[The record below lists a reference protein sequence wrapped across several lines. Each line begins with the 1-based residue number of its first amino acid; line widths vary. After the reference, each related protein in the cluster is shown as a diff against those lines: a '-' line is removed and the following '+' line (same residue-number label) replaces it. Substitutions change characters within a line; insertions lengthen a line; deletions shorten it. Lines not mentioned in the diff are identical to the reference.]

1 MLRLRDPNFVS
12 LWSYLLLTQTILI
25 ASYLTTSSGKTFEGK
40 VTKIITFNQ
49 EQNTSMVRQTDN
61 ERFPKKTIRRS
72 RRSNAKNQGNVESC
86 SNRCS
91 NRTRFASSQSRIVP
105 HCHCDSSCNDI
116 FMDCCSD
123 YTRHCRDNV
132 RVETEPVYLSRSYFR
147 CVTNILFSIN
157 TSFNIPGVWMIS
169 RCPKEWSNDF
179 VRENC
184 HEPSTKRKNRT
195 YDLFVPVFS
204 PANQLTY
211 RNQYCALCHNLVD
224 YELWGLVFSIQS
236 DVKTFQ
242 GVKPRDYIPLRY
254 CFIPSVVKTCP
265 GLIRSAHERC
275 ANGSVKIVTTCSA
288 QGKKYYKNRACASC
302 HGVKYPIPIMH
313 KLSVCPIPP
322 TIKRSSLITQA
333 VDIRNHGVTLRTAY
347 CARDQVFDPHLGA
360 CRTSYQQVQSG
371 SQDAYMVVMSLLP
384 TTRTDS
390 ITKAFL
396 RNDMAQNFNLIRS
409 QITDVQLLEK
419 FPESVVTFT
428 LRLKPLQS
436 VVLASGTLDVKGSEA
451 LGLRRLFRF
460 QKPFRLKLFNET
472 EYTVYNI
479 TVHRLT
485 CVHRH
490 VYTSGEFV
498 VLRGQRIYV
507 NSTGV
512 VYEAN
517 EYDSNA
523 TNLTRFNSS
532 ATVCLKLVSSRCN
545 GSYISL
551 SPSEYDLLP
560 NLTLLYSSSRHDF
573 GDYTYEN
580 GTVAICVGLE
590 RKYHISTSSEPP
602 NDLVLTVLSLV
613 GFISSVICL
622 FCLIVT
628 YSIFKELRT
637 LPGKNLM
644 SMAVSLALAELF
656 WLCGS
661 IGVLN
666 QDLCTAFA
674 IADHYFFLVYFTTS
688 SVIAFH
694 TCSVFGKSFPPRRS
708 QEENRRKF
716 IVYSVITW
724 GIPALFVLT
733 FSLLDRYGL
742 FLVNY
747 GSSDF
752 CWLGTIQSKLY
763 LFILPLGALLSFNL
777 VLFLFI
783 AVSLCRN
790 RTSNAQVLAHNVERS
805 RDKENILICVK
816 LSSLMGFSWLFLLLY
831 IVTEAET
838 DAFLYLSEI
847 FVSFQ
852 GVFICVAFLFNRKC
866 FELYRRLMRQRAATI
881 DNCSR
886 NDSPKV
892 NNFTQETK
900 L

>member
-1 MLRLRDPNFVS
+1 MLRLRNPN
-12 LWSYLLLTQTILI
+12 LIWWSYFLLIQTFLI
-25 ASYLTTSSGKTFEGK
+25 ASYLMPSSGVTSERK
-40 VTKIITFNQ
+40 VTKMITFDQRHN
-49 EQNTSMVRQTDN
+49 SGMVRPTDN
-61 ERFPKKTIRRS
+61 EHFPKNTYLGKINQRS
-72 RRSNAKNQGNVESC
+72 KRSTAKNQTQGQIGLQKEKSGGDCDEPTPFLPPVIPKRKTEVESC

-169 RCPKEWSNDF
+169 RCPKEWSNDS

-184 HEPSTKRKNRT
+184 HEVSTKLNNSA
-195 YDLFVPVFS
+195 YNSFVPVFS
-204 PANQLTY
+204 PANNLTY
-211 RNQYCALCHNLVD
+211 RNQYCALCHNVVD
-224 YELWGLVFSIQS
+224 YELWSLVFLPVSIQS
-236 DVKTFQ
+236 DVKRAQ
-242 GVKPRDYIPLRY
+242 HGGSSHGVKPKDHRPLRY
-254 CFIPSVVKTCP
+254 CFFPSVVKTCP
-265 GLIRSAHERC
+265 GLNRSAHERC
-275 ANGSVKIVTTCSA
+275 VNGSVEIVTKSWKS
-288 QGKKYYKNRACASC
+288 GEKYYKNRACASC
-302 HGVKYPIPIMH
+302 HGVKSPRSVH
-313 KLSVCPIPP
+313 KFPVSCYNV
-322 TIKRSSLITQA
+322 
-333 VDIRNHGVTLRTAY
+333 
-347 CARDQVFDPHLGA
+347 QVFNDGIGISPREQIFDPYLGA
-360 CRTSYQQVQSG
+360 CRMSYRTIPGG
-371 SQDAYMVVMSLLP
+371 SQDVYMVVMSLSP
-384 TTRTDS
+384 TTRTAS

-396 RNDMAQNFNLIRS
+396 REDMAENFNLNRS
-409 QITDVQLLEK
+409 QVTGVQLFKKILN
-419 FPESVVTFT
+419 ESIVTFT
-428 LRLKPLQS
+428 LRLKPLQTF
-436 VVLASGTLDVKGSEA
+436 VLASGTLGVKGSEA
-451 LGLRRLFRF
+451 HGLRRLFRF

-490 VYTSGEFV
+490 VYTSEEFV
-498 VLRGQRIYV
+498 VLRGQRIHV

-512 VYEAN
+512 IYEAN

-523 TNLTRFNSS
+523 TDLSRFNST
-532 ATVCLKLVSSRCN
+532 ATVCLKLVPSRCN

-560 NLTLLYSSSRHDF
+560 NLTLLYHSSRHDF
-573 GDYTYEN
+573 GDYAYEN
-580 GTVAICVGLE
+580 GTVAICVGFE
-590 RKYHISTSSEPP
+590 RKYHICTSSKPR
-602 NDLVLTVLSLV
+602 NHLKLTLLSIV
-613 GFISSVICL
+613 GSITSVICL

-644 SMAVSLALAELF
+644 SMAVSLAFVELF
-656 WLCGS
+656 WVSGS
-661 IGVLN
+661 MAVLN

-674 IADHYFFLVYFTTS
+674 IANHYFGLVYFTAS

-694 TCSVFGKSFPPRRS
+694 TCSVFGKNITPRRS
-708 QEENRRKF
+708 QEENMRTF

-724 GIPALFVLT
+724 GIPALFVVT

-747 GSSDF
+747 GSLGF

-763 LFILPLGALLSFNL
+763 LFVLPLGALVSFNL

-790 RTSNAQVLAHNVERS
+790 RKANAQVLAHNVQRS
-805 RDKENILICVK
+805 RDKEIYSFASSCRRSWGFPGCFFSCTSSPKQK
-816 LSSLMGFSWLFLLLY
+816 LMPFCIFVIFLLGFK
-831 IVTEAET
+831 V
-838 DAFLYLSEI
+838 
-847 FVSFQ
+847 
-852 GVFICVAFLFNRKC
+852 CLFALL
-866 FELYRRLMRQRAATI
+866 F
-881 DNCSR
+881 
-886 NDSPKV
+886 
-892 NNFTQETK
+892 F
-900 L
+900 